1 MGERERATMV
11 WILFKYLFDYSV
23 LFNGQRADLD
33 FLFFYTERVMRQ
45 PVFNSFEWR
54 GNADNGLMDGN
65 AG

>member
-33 FLFFYTERVMRQ
+33 FLFFYTERVMRR
-45 PVFNSFEWR
+45 PVFNSFE
-54 GNADNGLMDGN
+54 
-65 AG
+65 